1 MKELKDKEFRWV
13 LKVLL
18 ILVCLYIFMLAL
30 ECIVGSIWNLL
41 LFLAITITVLWCY
54 YRKKRKKSYI
64 KGVLLLIILILL
76 LIFSIGPCVYERHIA
91 EMNETKLEEKQRE
104 IEAEKYTKE
113 VQENMERT
121 QEETREEQTKRK
133 VEEDEIEKNK
143 KSYDYS
149 APIYNF
155 KEDKDCSDFSNASE
169 ATEFMKKSISAG
181 FGDHRLD
188 RNKDGIACN

>member
-1 MKELKDKEFRWV
+1 
-13 LKVLL
+13 
-18 ILVCLYIFMLAL
+18 
-30 ECIVGSIWNLL
+30 
-41 LFLAITITVLWCY
+41 
-54 YRKKRKKSYI
+54 
-64 KGVLLLIILILL
+64 
-76 LIFSIGPCVYERHIA
+76 
-91 EMNETKLEEKQRE
+91 MNETKLEEKQRE